1 MIATHKGINLVTIVS
16 DTFKSAKTTA
26 EWEMKLSNIASGKAS
41 KDEFLKGI
49 EKEIRDTIKQYSDA
63 VKL

>member
-1 MIATHKGINLVTIVS
+1 
-16 DTFKSAKTTA
+16 
-26 EWEMKLSNIASGKAS
+26 MKLSDIASGKAS